1 MIVSRSASRHLMRRL
16 APALLLATASVCGPL
31 RRNAGPPPTQ
41 LVFTNDALTQA
52 DVFIIAQGVGSRRI
66 GTVFP
71 GQTDTLV
78 VPLDIATR
86 GGTVNVVARLLAG
99 SSVSSG
105 PVSILPGERYEVGL
119 SNNSR
124 LLSFLPARS

>member
-1 MIVSRSASRHLMRRL
+1 MIGRHSASRHLMRL
-16 APALLLATASVCGPL
+16 APVLLLASAAVCGPF
-31 RRNAGPPPTQ
+31 RKNAGSPPTQ

-52 DVFIIAQGVGSRRI
+52 DVFIVAQGIGSRRI

-86 GGTVNVVARLLAG
+86 GGTVNIVARLLAG
-99 SSVSSG
+99 SAVSSG